1 MYEQDAFKKNVIVY
15 SFDIVSKIKI
25 LEIEK
30 NGQKLLLYEGSLISS
45 EPDLVPI

>member
-30 NGQKLLLYEGSLISS
+30 KWSKTTLI
-45 EPDLVPI
+45 